1 MRAAMFAM
9 FTCTTHF
16 PVDTGSNPM
25 MSPGTIRLRLPHRL
39 QPGFSAR
46 RRAGFTLVELLVVI
60 AIIAILASLL
70 LPALAQAR
78 EKARA
83 AACRSNMH
91 QLALGVVMYADENS
105 EFFPWPGDVDR
116 NLPPDWVFGGQTDTF
131 PKNPDRWRSPGFGFH
146 AESGSVF
153 SYVTSLPR
161 VERSVYFQGG
171 SPTGYER
178 QNTNRYYPVYSCPST
193 GPLGRALRVTYSMN
207 SKLDAEERLASGR
220 RTSPRGVQTTE
231 VVDPLQKILLVNE
244 DPATMKN
251 ASFQPGGSALSGRF
265 VMHSGRV
272 NVAFTD
278 GHVDSMKNR
287 KVLEIQN
294 PTLVKFWFDPF

>member
-1 MRAAMFAM
+1 
-9 FTCTTHF
+9 
-16 PVDTGSNPM
+16 M
-25 MSPGTIRLRLPHRL
+25 MSPGTIRSRPPHHLRPDS
-39 QPGFSAR
+39 SAR
-46 RRAGFTLVELLVVI
+46 SGRGFTLVELLVVI

-78 EKARA
+78 EKARS
-83 AACRSNMH
+83 AACRSNLH

-105 EFFPWPGDVDR
+105 EYFPWPGDADR

-131 PKNPDRWRSPGFGFH
+131 PKNPERWRTPGFGFH

-153 SYVTSLPR
+153 SYVTGLPR
-161 VERSVYFQGG
+161 VERAIFLSGG
-171 SPTGYER
+171 SPAGYER
-178 QNTNRYYPVYSCPST
+178 RNTNRFYPVYSCPST

-207 SKLDAEERLASGR
+207 SKLDPDERLASGR
-220 RTSPRGVQTTE
+220 RTSIRGVQTTQ
-231 VVDPLQKILLVNE
+231 VLDPIQKILLVNE
-244 DPATMKN
+244 DPSTMRN
-251 ASFQPGGSALSGRF
+251 ASFQPGGTALGGRF

-294 PTLVKFWFDPF
+294 PALMKFWFEPF